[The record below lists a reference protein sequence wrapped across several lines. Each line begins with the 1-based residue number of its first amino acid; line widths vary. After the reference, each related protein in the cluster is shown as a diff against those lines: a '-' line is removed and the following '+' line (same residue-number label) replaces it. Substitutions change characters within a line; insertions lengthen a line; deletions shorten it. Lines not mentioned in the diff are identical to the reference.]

1 MPLAAVAVT
10 AVLVLIH
17 SWGIWG
23 RRVPAPVSNRK
34 EAIDVRR
41 PKGISQTARHT
52 RRSGRH
58 AGNGKRDR
66 TAGASRPIRPRILRR
81 EVTKG
86 SAVEGSYLEV
96 ELVGA
101 NNAKQVFTSLSSKAG
116 EVTTLHMT
124 VASHADASD
133 PTPTETSE
141 STMVVHRKPIDANH
155 SEVSGTLVMDGKVS
169 KIGPVTA
176 VRPSNL
182 PSTEDMTDD
191 ELIANFLTPRLE
203 GRKP

>member
-1 MPLAAVAVT
+1 MSDDRREFLKLLATLGAAVAMPEM
-10 AVLVLIH
+10 A
-17 SWGIWG
+17 S
-23 RRVPAPVSNRK
+23 
-34 EAIDVRR
+34 AIEPPGQV
-41 PKGISQTARHT
+41 KLE
-52 RRSGRH
+52 
-58 AGNGKRDR
+58 
-66 TAGASRPIRPRILRR
+66 RPIRPRILRR